1 MDTIL
6 KCEGWKKVFA
16 GFESVDIIESVLNFR
31 WTILQLEVEIR
42 FEYSRQSFDRRV
54 VNQSMN
60 HIREL
65 EYVQLSF

>member
-6 KCEGWKKVFA
+6 KCEGWKKVVS
-16 GFESVDIIESVLNFR
+16 GFESVDFIESDLNFR

-42 FEYSRQSFDRRV
+42 FEYSRQRFDRRAV
-54 VNQSMN
+54 YESMN
-60 HIREL
+60 RSRGL